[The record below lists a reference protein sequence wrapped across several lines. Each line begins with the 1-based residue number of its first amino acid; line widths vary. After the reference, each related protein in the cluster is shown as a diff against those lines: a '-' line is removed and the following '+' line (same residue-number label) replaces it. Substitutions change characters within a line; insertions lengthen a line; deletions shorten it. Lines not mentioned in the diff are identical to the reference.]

1 MEAQRVTQTTRQ
13 NYPQSFFF
21 RTGWR
26 AVLFCCVLGG
36 LLLAANSAARGEP
49 PDSFGQPLYDIV
61 AVGRGG
67 GKILLATL
75 AKPVERLQWR
85 LREIPVAPSNTAILD
100 VELSAGSTKAL
111 VVFADGAP
119 HVLDLTERITQLGV
133 GAVLVSQHRLPH
145 QFFPYAAEGKIC
157 LLDDL
162 GDSGERTCREAAAA
176 SVHGD
181 GRVLYAYKDGRLV
194 LVSPQSGSEEQLP
207 YRVPQGASFQ
217 LLAGHQGDMRDF
229 LVLVTEPGTDQNGAT
244 PVVTRIP
251 PTTIIDPRLP
261 DAPLGQFTNPTVAAL
276 RALLDLTGAIS
287 TTPEAG
293 RTEQVSESTIETL
306 AAHLKDQT
314 HSAELTWSFY
324 RVTAN
329 EELYAP
335 ILEFA
340 DHEPDYPSDVDI
352 WQEIRPLAHGT
363 SKEDYQA
370 AYASLGDRRWSRC
383 TSYVRTL
390 SYPGTWL
397 IEYWFYYPF
406 DEGKAHPHIHDSE
419 HLFVEVDKLGG
430 TVRNVF
436 ASDHDSFVPN
446 NLYSTLVKDSPPVA
460 LPLFAMVELAK
471 HAMAPDLNH
480 DGRFTRGVDDNLH
493 REPYAFWGLRDRSS
507 KVHFLMEPYLAYMSL
522 PRHREGRFALADEGD
537 LFPGLDV
544 PSEHLVCMLRP
555 FPEDP
560 PCAHCDGATAEAAIA
575 HLEHHPDAQTP
586 EAIYKPYVVPWREV
600 RVGMGIYDWSE
611 VRGELTLGLAGDFRH
626 MTGGLLP
633 VPARL
638 TLDFGWKPFVAD
650 VPVPLGGESRYMLSK
665 STLYAG
671 VGLERLITNTQGFYF
686 EMTPKWVDI
695 KERVIDGVVSPSG
708 LHWQY
713 GGVSYHTGYVLEL
726 PSAHKGNF
734 SNYIGVVIRDAPAFP
749 ILFEWRVSM
758 GFLRQRG
765 RHDFGARLKDR
776 NPYE

>member
-1 MEAQRVTQTTRQ
+1 MHLLIRL
-13 NYPQSFFF
+13 S
-21 RTGWR
+21 
-26 AVLFCCVLGG
+26 LGLG
-36 LLLAANSAARGEP
+36 LLLVADSTALGED
-49 PDSFGQPLYDIV
+49 PDSLSQPLNDIV

-67 GKILLATL
+67 GEILLANL
-75 AKPVERLQWR
+75 AQPVARLQWR
-85 LREIPVAPSNTAILD
+85 FREIAVSPSSAAIVD
-100 VELSAGSTKAL
+100 VELSTDGTKAL

-119 HVLDLTERITQLGV
+119 RVLDLTERITRISV
-133 GAVLVSQHRLPH
+133 GDVFASQHRLPR
-145 QFFPYAAEGKIC
+145 QLFPYAAEERVC

-162 GDSGERTCREAAAA
+162 GQSGERPCTEAAAA

-194 LVSPQSGSEEQLP
+194 VVSPQSGVREELP
-207 YRVPQGASFQ
+207 YRVPPGANFQ

-229 LVLVTEPGTDQNGAT
+229 LVLVTEPGTDQKGAT
-244 PVVTRIP
+244 PVPVARIQVTK
-251 PTTIIDPRLP
+251 IIDPRQP
-261 DAPLGQFTNPTVAAL
+261 AARLGQFRNPTVAAL
-276 RALLDLTGAIS
+276 RALLEFTGAGAVS
-287 TTPEAG
+287 ATTGAS
-293 RTEQVSESTIETL
+293 RTEQVSESTLETL

-314 HSAELTWSFY
+314 RSAGVTWSFY

-329 EELYAP
+329 SELYAP

-340 DHEPDYPSDVDI
+340 DNEPDYPADVDI
-352 WQEIRPLAHGT
+352 WQAIRPLAHGT
-363 SKEDYQA
+363 SRADYQA

-406 DEGKAHPHIHDSE
+406 DEGKSHPHLHDSE

-436 ASDHDSFVPN
+436 ASDHDSFVAN

-507 KVHFLMEPYLAYMSL
+507 KVHFLMEPYLASMSL
-522 PRHREGRFALADEGD
+522 PRHRDGRFALADAEAI
-537 LFPGLDV
+537 FPGLDV
-544 PSEHLVCMLRP
+544 PSEHLVCTLQP
-555 FPEDP
+555 FPDDP
-560 PCAHCDGATAEAAIA
+560 PCAHCDSATAEAATA
-575 HLEHHPDAQTP
+575 YLDHHPDARAP

-600 RVGMGIYDWSE
+600 RLGVGIYDWSE
-611 VRGELTLGLAGDFRH
+611 DRAEVSLGLVGDFRH
-626 MTGGLLP
+626 MTGGVLP
-633 VPARL
+633 IPARL
-638 TLDFGWKPFVAD
+638 ALEFGWKPLGKDIAVHLNGVSSD
-650 VPVPLGGESRYMLSK
+650 VFSK
-665 STLYAG
+665 STLFAG
-671 VGLERLITNTQGFYF
+671 VGLERLITNTQGFYS
-686 EMTPKWVDI
+686 EVTPKWVNI
-695 KERVIDGVVSPSG
+695 SERVIDGVVSPSG

-713 GGVSYHTGYVLEL
+713 GGVSYHAGYILEL

-734 SNYIGVVIRDAPAFP
+734 TNSIGVVIRDAPSHP
-749 ILFEWRVSM
+749 ILFEWRVSV
-758 GFLRQRG
+758 GFLRRRG
-765 RHDFGARLKDR
+765 RHDFGARLGDR